1 LKADGTDGFPL
12 PAQSVARHLNKRRK
26 VTKKSRKDPKK
37 SDYCCDQCWLITRI
51 VTACSAIEL
60 QTYGL
65 LAV

>member
-12 PAQSVARHLNKRRK
+12 PAQSVARQLNKRRK

-37 SDYCCDQCWLITRI
+37 SDYCCDQWLITRI